1 MLLITGGEKDVLSL
15 SSHGFSA
22 ICFNSETAKIPHLV
36 MDQLVKRFGKIVF
49 VYDVD
54 AIGRRESAQRVEELQ
69 GHYPVSRIDLPL
81 AGSKQEKD
89 VSDYFLLGGT
99 SDGLK
104 TLIQQALNNNK

>member
-1 MLLITGGEKDVLSL
+1 
-15 SSHGFSA
+15 
-22 ICFNSETAKIPHLV
+22 
-36 MDQLVKRFGKIVF
+36 
-49 VYDVD
+49 
-54 AIGRRESAQRVEELQ
+54 VEELQ